1 MSSSPRL
8 TPADLDRL
16 ESLLSAPHLQDSMTL
31 DAIQG
36 LLCAVASAPAPI
48 AREKWVASVMGDSQ
62 FANED
67 EAKEVTHL
75 LTRFHAD
82 TVRELAEGF
91 GLDLITYP
99 PDEGE
104 EELAIWCEGYL
115 AGVALA
121 QPSWFE
127 AGDDESVE
135 DLLFPFM
142 ALSGRMKEYALES
155 GEPWHGPEAEAR
167 LMKEARDTLLDD
179 ILGAHDYWFESRI
192 NRVPQKREAAKTGR
206 NDPCPCGS
214 GKKYKSCCGAG

>member
-1 MSSSPRL
+1 MSSLPRL
-8 TPADLDRL
+8 AAADLDRL
-16 ESLLSAPHLQDSMTL
+16 ETLLSAPHLQDSLTL

-36 LLCAVASAPAPI
+36 LLCAVASAPSPI
-48 AREKWVASVMGDSQ
+48 PMEKWLGSVLGESRFAS
-62 FANED
+62 D
-67 EAKEVTHL
+67 EETQEVTQL
-75 LTRFHAD
+75 LARFHAD

-99 PDEGE
+99 AEEGE

-121 QPSWFE
+121 EPSWFE
-127 AGDDESVE
+127 ASDEEAVE
-135 DLLFPFM
+135 DFLFPFM
-142 ALSGRMKEYALES
+142 VLSGRMKEYALES
-155 GEPWHGPEAEAR
+155 GEPWHGPEAEAKLIR
-167 LMKEARDTLLDD
+167 EARDSLLDD

-192 NRVPQKREAAKTGR
+192 NRIPQKREVTKTGR